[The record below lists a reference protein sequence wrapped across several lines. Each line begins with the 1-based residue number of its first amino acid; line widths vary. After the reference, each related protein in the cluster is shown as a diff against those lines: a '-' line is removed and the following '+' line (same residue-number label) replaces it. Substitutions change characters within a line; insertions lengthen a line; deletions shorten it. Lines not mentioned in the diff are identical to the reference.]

1 MPASARLSDVATSAH
16 SLFSPSCAVDEDSDE
31 PNMQRQ
37 HSDPTH
43 DEHFVDVVVVV
54 AEHSV
59 LVSVESWVVVVV
71 VVVVVV
77 LTFFDE
83 VDVVLSHEVVVIYNE
98 VVDSVSERLVDSFV
112 VVERDID
119 VADSVA
125 GLESSSNVP
134 SRRL

>member
-1 MPASARLSDVATSAH
+1 M
-16 SLFSPSCAVDEDSDE
+16 
-31 PNMQRQ
+31 
-37 HSDPTH
+37 
-43 DEHFVDVVVVV
+43 
-54 AEHSV
+54 
-59 LVSVESWVVVVV
+59 
-71 VVVVVV
+71 V

-83 VDVVLSHEVVVIYNE
+83 VDVVLSHEVVAIYNE

-119 VADSVA
+119 VADSVV

>member
-43 DEHFVDVVVVV
+43 DEHFVVVVVV

-83 VDVVLSHEVVVIYNE
+83 VDVVLSHEVVAIYNE

-119 VADSVA
+119 VADSVV

>member
-43 DEHFVDVVVVV
+43 DEHFVDVVV

-83 VDVVLSHEVVVIYNE
+83 VDVVLSHEVVAIYNE

-119 VADSVA
+119 VADSVV

>member
-43 DEHFVDVVVVV
+43 DEHFVDVVV

-83 VDVVLSHEVVVIYNE
+83 VSCCLLVRVVCCCCCCCVMRE
-98 VVDSVSERLVDSFV
+98 ER
-112 VVERDID
+112 ERDMNACGLKDGAAVCLFFHFSSFD
-119 VADSVA
+119 V
-125 GLESSSNVP
+125 
-134 SRRL
+134 RTYI